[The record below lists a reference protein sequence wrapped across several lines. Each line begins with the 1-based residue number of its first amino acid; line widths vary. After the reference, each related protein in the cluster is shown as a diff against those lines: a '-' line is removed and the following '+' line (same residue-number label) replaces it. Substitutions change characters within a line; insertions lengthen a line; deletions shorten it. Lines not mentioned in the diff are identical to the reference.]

1 MRDLPHT
8 KVPCK
13 DCQFRE
19 PGCHGKCE
27 MYRDWR
33 EELTAVRQSDMC
45 CQNCRLLCND
55 YGLKRARCAYTGEII
70 ADPEYML
77 GKDCPIEFEKE
88 ES

>member
-1 MRDLPHT
+1 MANKFDGGVRYYT
-8 KVPCK
+8 
-13 DCQFRE
+13 
-19 PGCHGKCE
+19 PGIAT
-27 MYRDWR
+27 
-33 EELTAVRQSDMC
+33 LTLFFPESDMC